1 MKQHFVFLLIHLIQH
16 NNVKLYYYRV
26 FHKKNVMYIYTCT
39 YIFEKKNYIKTQM
52 YIFGTG
58 QDRDDLVPC
67 PVPSRRGILSRPDLS
82 RPETFRD
89 RNFPSQNALGRDG
102 TGGTGRDGK
111 LLNTPTRESQFMF
124 AFVNYHLFSHFR
136 LKVVVIMLR

>member
-1 MKQHFVFLLIHLIQH
+1 MLAFSL
-16 NNVKLYYYRV
+16 
-26 FHKKNVMYIYTCT
+26 KKCHVHPYMVYITHAFFY
-39 YIFEKKNYIKTQM
+39 KNYINSH
-52 YIFGTG
+52 IFVFGTE
-58 QDRDDLVPC
+58 RDLDDPVPC
-67 PVPSRRGILSRPDLS
+67 PVLSRREILSRPDLS